1 MINDNDEVSWAYLLD
16 PTFQFENTAGKPLTD
31 GYIEVYI
38 HGTRSKYYCASD
50 FDGTLHPF
58 KIPLD
63 SLGSNIVL
71 ASPAHAY
78 DVYVYN
84 KFGSLIMSRYNI
96 VPSTGDGTVIKDIVS
111 IKSTD
116 NTVQVNSSDQT
127 NWDLSIKVTTD
138 QVAQNTSD
146 ISDIKGNIDAIDTA
160 LSNKKDKQTAL
171 EYTGSATKTVKK
183 ITQNANGEMTVEFED
198 IDLPQEVP
206 NVNVT
211 STDDS
216 ITVTESVDPLTNTKT
231 FDLSVANEAEVEYAR
246 FIASNVTATATLIK
260 TRGNI
265 ELNSNKIQLKKGSLY
280 HFTIRGTYQV
290 STLSNTLQQLNFIE
304 YSTFNN
310 IAVNVDNSIADN
322 QYFEFSFDVVANN
335 DIAYP
340 VTFTMSDDA
349 KVSTLEID
357 VHSVVAGSV
366 NGSGDNDKVA
376 VDADAEPNYLENV
389 LVSNSDLVSLV
400 KVGNQL
406 RVNVNTE
413 YSSDP
418 KLTTMDESQIDSA
431 TSNYGSY
438 QLQSSATKLIWN
450 DTDFTSYAWLNAKLY
465 QMMRLSDAQGTIA
478 KANIALCGTL
488 GFSDPAPCFNIGIFD
503 AVTGTLL
510 GQSGLKYYGE
520 DFNSDQELCTVD
532 MIEESEGSLNIKR
545 NFKYIIMIWTCGL
558 QLAGLDRSTNYNYT
572 YDFTLR
578 QNLEGSI
585 SQPVWPDIS
594 ALNTRA
600 SVIPYVSFG
609 ATSI

>member
-1 MINDNDEVSWAYLLD
+1 MTYKALWDSVNQFNAKNGSILVSGKIYIYYQGRTALATTYHDE
-16 PTFQFENTAGKPLTD
+16 
-31 GYIEVYI
+31 
-38 HGTRSKYYCASD
+38 
-50 FDGTLHPF
+50 
-58 KIPLD
+58 
-63 SLGSNIVL
+63 
-71 ASPAHAY
+71 
-78 DVYVYN
+78 
-84 KFGSLIMSRYNI
+84 
-96 VPSTGDGTVIKDIVS
+96 DGTV
-111 IKSTD
+111 
-116 NTVQVNSSDQT
+116 VNSNPVLLDNNGRATVFADTAYSYTIVVCDYYGKELFSQDITLHDVTESADELTIIGSDGSVLINSST
-127 NWDLSIKVTTD
+127 SGGVKTFDLS
-138 QVAQNTSD
+138 ANTEILATKQSVED
-146 ISDIKGNIDAIDTA
+146 LASRVEDIDTA

-183 ITQNANGEMTVEFED
+183 ITQNANGEMNVEFED

-211 STDDS
+211 STDSS
-216 ITVTESVDPLTNTKT
+216 ITVTESVDPSTNTKT

-265 ELNSNKIQLKKGSLY
+265 ELSSNKIQLKKGSLY

-357 VHSVVAGSV
+357 VHSIVARSV

-376 VDADAEPNYLENV
+376 VDANAEPNYLENV
-389 LVSNSDLVSLV
+389 LVSDSDLVSLV

-418 KLTTMDESQIDSA
+418 KLTTIDESQIDSA

-438 QLQSSATKLIWN
+438 SLQTGATKLIWN

-465 QMMRLSDAQGTIA
+465 QMMRLSDAQGTIT
-478 KANIALCGTL
+478 KANIALCGSL
-488 GFSDPAPCFNIGIFD
+488 GFSDPVPCFNIGIFD

-520 DFNSDQELCTVD
+520 DFNSDEELCTVD
-532 MIEESEGSLNIKR
+532 MIEVSEGSLNIKR
-545 NFKYIIMIWTCGL
+545 NFKYIVMIWTCGL

-585 SQPVWPDIS
+585 SQPVWPSIS
-594 ALNTRA
+594 TLNARA